1 MAWHPDLERAFHPKA
16 VAVVGASGAGTRA
29 LQGSGFIRNFQK
41 LGFEGRI
48 YPVNPKLKEIYGLR
62 VYPNLASIP
71 EPLDL
76 VIISTPASEVPG
88 VLEDCIAAGAR
99 NVHVLSAGFGESGE
113 EKGKQLEER
122 VKEIAL
128 RGELNL
134 IGPNCMG
141 ISVPKARMLTM
152 HRLPIDSGSVA
163 LLSQSGGH
171 ALQFIHYARGFR
183 IGFSK
188 VISYGNG
195 CIMDSTDFLEY
206 LATDP
211 ETRLITM
218 YIEGVRDGRSLVK
231 QVGEINR
238 TKPVI
243 MWKGGLS
250 ESGVRAVASHTGAL
264 AGNVAIWDAFFKQT
278 GAVSVDSL
286 DELTD
291 VTLTFLYLTPPSG
304 QRVALL
310 VGGGGRSVAATDL
323 CAREGLEVP
332 HLTTKTKER
341 LREFIPVAGTSV
353 NNPVDAEMMQRNL
366 DMFEQTLRL
375 VAADPRVDI
384 VIADLHLNM
393 LQEIGSSAIQEM
405 ERIMRC
411 FVQQNNKPLVT
422 VLATWGGNSEIRAEQ
437 ARLEEEFL
445 KAGIGVYR
453 TLPRALRA
461 LAKFI
466 QYHKFQRANS

>member
-1 MAWHPDLERAFHPKA
+1 
-16 VAVVGASGAGTRA
+16 
-29 LQGSGFIRNFQK
+29 
-41 LGFEGRI
+41 
-48 YPVNPKLKEIYGLR
+48 
-62 VYPNLASIP
+62 
-71 EPLDL
+71 
-76 VIISTPASEVPG
+76 
-88 VLEDCIAAGAR
+88 
-99 NVHVLSAGFGESGE
+99 
-113 EKGKQLEER
+113 
-122 VKEIAL
+122 
-128 RGELNL
+128 
-134 IGPNCMG
+134 
-141 ISVPKARMLTM
+141 M

-171 ALQFIHYARGFR
+171 ALQFIHYARGFS

-218 YIEGVRDGRSLVK
+218 YIEGVRDGRRLVK